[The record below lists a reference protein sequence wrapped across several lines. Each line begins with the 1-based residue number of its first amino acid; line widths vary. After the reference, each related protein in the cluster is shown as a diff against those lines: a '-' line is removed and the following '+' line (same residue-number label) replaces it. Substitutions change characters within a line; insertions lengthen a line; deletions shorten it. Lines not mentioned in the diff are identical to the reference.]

1 MTFLT
6 QLALRRKSVT
16 VMAMILLLVAGV
28 FSYNQLR
35 QELFPEI
42 SFSIVYVVT
51 SYQQG
56 DPSTVATDVTAKV
69 EDIIIGMPDL
79 EKVTSVS
86 TGNLSLVTA
95 NFTPGSD
102 VEDAEEEIRSR
113 ASGLSLPDSAGE
125 PYILRLTSDIFP
137 VMMLTVSG
145 QQDIPTLRRITDD
158 EIIPR
163 LEAVNGVYDVT
174 VEGGVPERV
183 SVIVDPARTNEYD
196 LTIQDV
202 VNAVSGNAIDLS
214 AGTLTQDD
222 RSIGLRAY
230 RGYANLDSIRDLPVG
245 YTRNGPNPANPSAM
259 DATVTPVLL
268 SDVATVR
275 IDTPE
280 SDTVSRTN
288 ARPSLSLEVLRLP
301 EGNTIELT
309 KELLTVIDELN
320 LPPGVRVDVL
330 YNDGPALEE
339 QLTNVVGQG
348 GLGFVIAVL
357 AIFLFLLQIRPT
369 AIRGILN
376 TLRPTL
382 IIAISIPLS
391 VMITVLVMAV
401 FDWTLN
407 FMSLAGLA
415 IAVGRIVD
423 DSIVVLE
430 NIYRQVQ
437 AGSSRIPTG
446 SDDRIAYRYAALGDN
461 PGVEAAIRGTRE
473 VGPAILASTLT
484 TVAVFLPLAFIPGI
498 VGEFFLPFAQTV
510 CVSLLASTFIALT
523 AVPVLSSFLLRQGD
537 MADEDDNVARDT
549 WLQRIYT
556 PVLRWALNHP
566 LWTVLGCI
574 AMVGATLPLII
585 LLPIT
590 LFSSGEAESMR
601 IDITMPENTGAA
613 AMFREVRAVE
623 TVLDRYVEAGYI
635 TSYQGTMGS
644 TSQDF
649 GPNVGETGFDIAGFF
664 LALSDEV
671 PGDFADEL
679 REALPDKENV
689 DIQIFVDEAGPPQA
703 GIEIAVTGNEYTRVQ
718 AAANGLLE
726 RISALD
732 GVVNLKTNA
741 SDSKEELTF
750 EVDATEAGRYG
761 LNSLAVAGQ
770 IRTWVY
776 GNDSADVSISGDS
789 YDVVVRGQDDRVD
802 EIGELQ
808 NLPIAGA
815 FGAVP
820 LGSISNVKSTVGPA
834 VVTRYDGNRSITIT
848 GEIESR
854 DPQAVSARIDGMIA
868 ETELPLG
875 VNVRQGGFASDI
887 QEQFMNV
894 YIAMA
899 VGLALVYLVMV
910 ATLGSLRDPF
920 IVVLSMPL
928 AVVGA
933 LIALTVTGRALSLP
947 SMMGFLFLIGIVV
960 TNAIVLIVFVE
971 QLRNQGLGVVDAV
984 MMAGRTRLRPI
995 LMTAFTT
1002 ILALFPL
1009 ALSNASG
1016 LVGSELAT
1024 VVIGGLVSST
1034 FLTLVAVP
1042 VTYMLLHQSI
1052 PGFFSRAR
1060 DLAMRKTVPAGDP
1073 APEPTD

>member
-6 QLALRRKSVT
+6 ELALRRKSVT
-16 VMAMILLLVAGV
+16 VMAMILLLLAGL

-42 SFSIVYVVT
+42 SFSIIYVVT

-56 DPSTVATDVTAKV
+56 DPSTVAADVTSKV
-69 EDIIIGMPDL
+69 EDLIVGMSDL
-79 EKVTSVS
+79 EKTTSVS

-95 NFTPGSD
+95 NFIPGTD
-102 VEDAEEEIRSR
+102 VEGAEEEIRSR
-113 ASGLSLPDSAGE
+113 VSGLALPDSAGE
-125 PYILRLTSDIFP
+125 PYVLRLTSDIFP
-137 VMMLTVSG
+137 VMMISVSG
-145 QQDIPTLRRITDD
+145 KEDIPTLRRITDD

-163 LEAVNGVYDVT
+163 LEAVSGVYDVT
-174 VEGGVPERV
+174 VRGGVPERV
-183 SVIVDPARTNEYD
+183 SVIVDPARTDEHD

-202 VNAVSGNAIDLS
+202 VNAVTGNSIDLS
-214 AGTLTQDD
+214 AGTLNRDD
-222 RSIGLRAY
+222 RSVGLRAY
-230 RGYANLDSIRDLPVG
+230 RGFGNLDSISNLPVG
-245 YTRNGPNPANPSAM
+245 FTRNAPGPGNAAAS
-259 DATVTPVLL
+259 DGTVTPVLL
-268 SDVATVR
+268 SDVATVE

-280 SDTVSRTN
+280 SDTISRTN
-288 ARPSLSLEVLRLP
+288 GQPSLSLEVLRLP

-309 KELLTVIDELN
+309 QELLAVINDLN
-320 LPPGVRVDVL
+320 LPSDVQVDIL
-330 YNDGPALEE
+330 YNGGPELEE
-339 QLTNVVGQG
+339 QLVNVVGQG

-357 AIFLFLLQIRPT
+357 AIFLFLLQLRPT

-376 TLRPTL
+376 TLRPTV

-391 VMITVLVMAV
+391 VMSTILVMAV

-430 NIYRQVQ
+430 NIYRHVQ
-437 AGSSRIPTG
+437 TGPRLMPTG
-446 SDDRIAYRYAALGDN
+446 ESNVAGYRFAQLGDN
-461 PGVEAAIRGTRE
+461 PGLAAAIRGTRE

-523 AVPVLSSFLLRQGD
+523 AVPVLASTLLRRGD
-537 MADEDDNVARDT
+537 MADEGETIVEDT

-566 LWTVLGCI
+566 LLTVLGCI
-574 AMVGATLPLII
+574 IAVAGSLPLIAI
-585 LLPIT
+585 LPIT

-601 IDITMPENTGAA
+601 IDISMPENTGAS
-613 AMFREVRAVE
+613 AMFREVRDVE
-623 TVLDRYVEAGYI
+623 LVLDQYVDSGYL
-635 TSYQGTMGS
+635 TSYQATMGS
-644 TSQDF
+644 TSEDF
-649 GPNVGETGFDIAGFF
+649 GPNVAESGFDVAGFF
-664 LALSDEV
+664 LVLSDNV
-671 PGDFADEL
+671 PPEFADEL
-679 REALPDKENV
+679 RQALPDKENV
-689 DIQIFVDEAGPPQA
+689 GIQVFVDSAGPPQA
-703 GIEIAVTGNEYTRVQ
+703 GIEIAVTGSDFTQVQ
-718 AAANGLLE
+718 SAAASLVE
-726 RISALD
+726 RMTPIE
-732 GVVNLKTNA
+732 GVVNLKTNV

-750 EVDATEAGRYG
+750 EVDATAAGRYG

-776 GNDSADVSISGDS
+776 GHDAADVNLSGET
-789 YDVVVRGQDDRVD
+789 YDVVVRGQDERVD
-802 EIGELQ
+802 EIVELQ
-808 NLPIAGA
+808 NLPIAGP

-820 LGSISNVKSTVGPA
+820 LGSISDVKTTVGPS
-834 VVTRYDGNRSITIT
+834 VVTHYDGDRSITIT
-848 GEIESR
+848 GDIEAR
-854 DPQAVSARIDGMIA
+854 DPQAVSARINRTIA
-868 ETELPLG
+868 ESPLPTG
-875 VNVRQGGFASDI
+875 VNIQQGGFASDI
-887 QEQFMNV
+887 QDQFRNV
-894 YIAMA
+894 YIAMLIG
-899 VGLALVYLVMV
+899 VALVYLVMV

-933 LIALTVTGRALSLP
+933 LVALTVTGRALSLP

-960 TNAIVLIVFVE
+960 TNAIVLIIFVD
-971 QLRNQGLGVVDAV
+971 QMRNQGLAVRDAI
-984 MMAGRTRLRPI
+984 MLSGRTRLRPI

-1002 ILALFPL
+1002 ILALLPL
-1009 ALSNASG
+1009 AFSNASG

-1024 VVIGGLVSST
+1024 VVIGGLISST

-1042 VTYMLLHQSI
+1042 VTYLLLHQSI
-1052 PGFFSRAR
+1052 PDLASRAR
-1060 DLAMRKTVPAGDP
+1060 RLIARQPNPGVDPVP
-1073 APEPTD
+1073 